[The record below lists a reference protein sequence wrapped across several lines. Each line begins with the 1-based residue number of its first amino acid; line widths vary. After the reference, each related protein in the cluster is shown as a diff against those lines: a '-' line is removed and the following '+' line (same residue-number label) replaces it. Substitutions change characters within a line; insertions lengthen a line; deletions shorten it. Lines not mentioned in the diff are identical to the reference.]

1 MGLNNNMATE
11 LQTFTSAVQVVQL
24 SIEVYRFFRSVSK
37 AGIEARNT
45 YKKIKRLH
53 DVIQN
58 VELVLRRRETEANSQ
73 PSVEDETR
81 VEDSIRVSLDACR
94 RILLDMRR
102 EIRRLTGEESLS
114 LASRAWESLRYT
126 VRTSQKI
133 QQNGQSLDTHLQ
145 TLCTSLQLLQWQVV
159 VLTHR

>member
-1 MGLNNNMATE
+1 MGLNNNMAAE

-58 VELVLRRRETEANSQ
+58 VELVLRRRETEASSQ
-73 PSVEDETR
+73 PSMKDEAR
-81 VEDSIRVSLDACR
+81 VEASIRMSLDACR
-94 RILLDMRR
+94 RILLDMGC
-102 EIRRLTGEESLS
+102 EIQKLTGEESLS
-114 LASRAWESLRYT
+114 LASRARESLRYT
-126 VRTSQKI
+126 VCTSRKI
-133 QQNGQSLDTHLQ
+133 QENGQSLDTHLQ
-145 TLCTSLQLLQWQVV
+145 TLRTSLQLLQW
-159 VLTHR
+159 